1 VDNEEVDEIDDEISG
16 SSNNEVLDIDKDINI
31 GDVIVLIK

>member
-16 SSNNEVLDIDKDINI
+16 LSNDKVSDIDEDIDI
-31 GDVIVLIK
+31 GDDMVLSE